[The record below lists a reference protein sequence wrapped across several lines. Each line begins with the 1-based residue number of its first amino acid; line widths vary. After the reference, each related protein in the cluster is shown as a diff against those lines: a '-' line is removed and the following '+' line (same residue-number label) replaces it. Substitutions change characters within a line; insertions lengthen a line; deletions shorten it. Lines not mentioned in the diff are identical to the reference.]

1 MMIGLISGSYSSICI
16 AAPLWVMWKNHKDKK
31 KSEKR
36 KNGGKKSAKK
46 TEKTKKADVTK
57 KEEVS
62 E

>member
-1 MMIGLISGSYSSICI
+1 MRKGKVIYQ
-16 AAPLWVMWKNHKDKK
+16 DKK
-31 KSEKR
+31 KAEKR

-46 TEKTKKADVTK
+46 TEKTQKADMTK